1 MTTPTRGSGSGRRPS
16 TGGTDAPEAA
26 PPTAPVVRTPAARA
40 RAARTRRRGTAAG
53 APLPPDLMGDL
64 VEDLHLD
71 RSSSDS
77 SSGSSS
83 SSPGTPGPAAAHDPT
98 DDARRPALP
107 PLPVRSARRTRHRR
121 SPWTAAAGVTTLVAV
136 LACVYGTVNPRGE
149 EVPVWGIVL
158 IPAFLAL
165 SLLISARTARAETR
179 FDLRGIVALAFALRC
194 LGALLRFQAP
204 VDALVYHREGERIAD
219 DLRGMNFFVATGR
232 NIPGTGWIRYVS
244 GLTHAFFLD
253 DMFATYM
260 VFTFLA
266 FVGTFFCYKA
276 FVRAVPDGDHK
287 RYALL
292 VFLWPSLVFWPSSI
306 GKEAWMLFG
315 LGIAAAGVARVLRG
329 NIVAGLAV
337 LALGLLTLS
346 MVRPHIALMVVIG
359 LAIALL
365 ARPGK
370 ATTVRTAGRIA
381 AVVLLLVGGSI
392 IAGRTSEVLK
402 LDQDGTEDSVLDVAN
417 AFAVTQ
423 ERTEQGGAA
432 FRPPVVR
439 TPVDY
444 PFAFVSVW
452 FRPFPWEARGGG
464 GEPALTQM
472 LSVAENLALIGLI
485 VLSWRRL
492 RQLPRALLRVPY
504 VTFAAT
510 YVIVFVYAFS
520 VIGNFGILARQ
531 RTQGIVL
538 FFVLLSLP
546 VADTV
551 KRRSYS
557 TRGAEQGRARRA
569 LRSFTPGVR
578 SHPTADDCA

>member
-1 MTTPTRGSGSGRRPS
+1 MTTPTRGPGSRRGPS
-16 TGGTDAPEAA
+16 TGGTDDPV
-26 PPTAPVVRTPAARA
+26 TAPAVPVPRTPPAGTRA
-40 RAARTRRRGTAAG
+40 GRTRRRPGAAG
-53 APLPPDLMGDL
+53 APIPPDLMGDL

-71 RSSSDS
+71 RA
-77 SSGSSS
+77 
-83 SSPGTPGPAAAHDPT
+83 TPAAREIPPATGADDPALDT
-98 DDARRPALP
+98 RRPALP
-107 PLPVRSARRTRHRR
+107 PLPPRTTSRRTRNRR
-121 SPWTAAAGVTTLVAV
+121 SPWAAAAGVTTLVAV
-136 LACVYGTVNPRGE
+136 LACVYGTVNPKGE

-158 IPAFLAL
+158 IPALM
-165 SLLISARTARAETR
+165 SVTLLITARTSRDETR
-179 FDLRGIVALAFALRC
+179 FDLRGIIALAFAIRC
-194 LGALLRFQAP
+194 LGAFLRFQAP
-204 VDALVYHREGERIAD
+204 VDALVYHREGARIAD
-219 DLRGMNFFVATGR
+219 ALRGMDFFVATGR
-232 NIPGTGWIRYVS
+232 DVPGTGWIRYVS

-266 FVGTFFCYKA
+266 FVGAFLCYKA

-315 LGIAAAGVARVLRG
+315 LGIAAVGVARVLRG
-329 NIVAGLAV
+329 NAGIGLLV

-392 IAGRTSEVLK
+392 IAGRTSQVLK

-432 FRPPVVR
+432 FSPPVVR
-439 TPVDY
+439 SPADY

-472 LSVAENLALIGLI
+472 LSVAENLALLGLI
-485 VLSWRRL
+485 LLSWRRL
-492 RQLPRALLRVPY
+492 RELPRALLRIPY

-510 YVIVFVYAFS
+510 YVVVFVYAFS

-531 RTQGIVL
+531 RTQGMVL
-538 FFVLLSLP
+538 FFVLLCLP
-546 VADTV
+546 IAESA
-551 KRRSYS
+551 KRRTYS
-557 TRGAEQGRARRA
+557 TRGAAQGRARRA
-569 LRSFTPGVR
+569 LRSFTPGAR
-578 SHPTADDCA
+578 THRTTDDVA